1 MQFRESWDCLS
12 YFIAERGFY
21 YKRMISDKIVE
32 AMIDQY
38 GGKLKKKNLAWR
50 VWESMKYLVT
60 PEYPE

>member
-38 GGKLKKKNLAWR
+38 GGKLKKKNLA
-50 VWESMKYLVT
+50 
-60 PEYPE
+60 